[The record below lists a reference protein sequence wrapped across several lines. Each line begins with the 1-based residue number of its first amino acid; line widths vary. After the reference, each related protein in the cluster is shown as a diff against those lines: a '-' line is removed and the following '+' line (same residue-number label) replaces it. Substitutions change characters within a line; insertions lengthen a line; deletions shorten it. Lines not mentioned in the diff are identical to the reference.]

1 VDVGVEDASLVV
13 VVGDDG
19 PGGASFDR
27 GTGLR
32 GLADRVAMLD
42 GTFDVDSPPGGGT
55 RLRARIPISG

>member
-1 VDVGVEDASLVV
+1 VGVEDASLVV
-13 VVGDDG
+13 IVGDEG
-19 PGGASFDR
+19 PGGASFEG

-55 RLRARIPISG
+55 RLRARIPIPA